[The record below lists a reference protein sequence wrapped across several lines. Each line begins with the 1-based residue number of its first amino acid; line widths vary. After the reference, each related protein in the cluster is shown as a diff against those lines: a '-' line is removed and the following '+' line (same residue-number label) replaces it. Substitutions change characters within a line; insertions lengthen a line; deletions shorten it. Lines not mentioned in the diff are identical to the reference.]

1 MNSLGYNMNAGS
13 SNYNYHSLGSK
24 VSFDGF
30 INENYFEIMNR
41 EKNLVQN
48 IEITLAFTTNP
59 ITYKKVYFIGFLL
72 KSKYDGIGIR
82 MPIDL
87 SIALDVSGSMSSID
101 DNDGKSRIKL
111 AKESLTKLVS
121 ILDENDTMSLIAF
134 NHETEK
140 IFGPSKKDDIQS
152 KYLEKLQ
159 NIKAN
164 GGTNL
169 TKALDEAAKNINI
182 EEKGQKSIRIVLI
195 TDVKYNDSNNELLD
209 LCRKCVEE
217 KNISI
222 TIIAISSESN
232 LKLAD
237 KVCHFKGCNYFPLS
251 KSSELEDYFAE
262 NFDYIFSHYVII
274 LK

>member
-24 VSFDGF
+24 VSLDDF

-48 IEITLAFTTNP
+48 IEITHAFTTNP
-59 ITYKKVYFIGFLL
+59 ITYKKDYFIGFLL

-164 GGTNL
+164 GGL
-169 TKALDEAAKNINI
+169 T
-182 EEKGQKSIRIVLI
+182 
-195 TDVKYNDSNNELLD
+195 
-209 LCRKCVEE
+209 
-217 KNISI
+217 
-222 TIIAISSESN
+222 
-232 LKLAD
+232 
-237 KVCHFKGCNYFPLS
+237 
-251 KSSELEDYFAE
+251 
-262 NFDYIFSHYVII
+262 
-274 LK
+274 